1 MVRPAVIV
9 VMVAA
14 AVSLSAPAAPGQTVT
29 APAARSEVTA
39 EQVRTA
45 IDTLGS
51 LEFPVRTAA
60 ARTVRRASG
69 AIAVPAL
76 TRAVTS
82 HTDEYVRF
90 RALVLLSG
98 FNDPKTRDLML
109 KMISDRNDRIRAA
122 VYSWFE
128 HHPDPGVLPRLLQAL
143 DREESEFVR
152 PALTGALAAYGTDAK
167 VRELMTQLVMKGH
180 DLFRSAVIEAL
191 GDHQAAYALKP
202 IAEVAR
208 LDGPLQDDAVLAL
221 GRLGD
226 KRGLETLAALQR
238 TAARSLQPTIA
249 AAICLLGSNC
259 ASHQGFIIQTLKFA
273 TENPGF
279 QPLLRAAASGLGAL
293 AEAGSSE
300 AVAALIARGV
310 PARDPERA
318 PIALAL
324 GAVAIRNTTLV
335 LHALQ
340 EQGDAAPAID
350 LLRDAFDM
358 LEEDLEEER
367 FFALVRRTYWE
378 APEGSPGRRVAE
390 ALIQRLE
397 F

>member
-1 MVRPAVIV
+1 
-9 VMVAA
+9 MVAQGA
-14 AVSLSAPAAPGQTVT
+14 LLVVLALMNSGFVLTAQQTSTTPPTLS
-29 APAARSEVTA
+29 EITA
-39 EQVRTA
+39 EQVRTSV
-45 IDTLGS
+45 DTLGS

-60 ARTVRRASG
+60 ARTIRRASA

-76 TRAVTS
+76 MRAVTA

-90 RALVLLSG
+90 RALVVLSG
-98 FNDPKTRDLML
+98 FNDARTRELML
-109 KMISDRNDRIRAA
+109 KVLTDRNDRIRAVA
-122 VYSWFE
+122 YSWFE

-152 PALTGALAAYGTDAK
+152 PALTRALTAYGNDPK
-167 VRELMTQLVMKGH
+167 VRELMTHLVMKGH
-180 DLFRSAVIEAL
+180 DLFRAAVIEAL
-191 GDHQAAYALKP
+191 GQHHAAYALKP
-202 IAEVAR
+202 ITEVAK
-208 LDGPLQDDAVLAL
+208 LDGPLQDDAVLAI

-238 TAARSLQPTIA
+238 TAPRALQPLIA

-259 ASHQGFIIQTLKFA
+259 SSHQGFMEQTLKFA
-273 TENPGF
+273 IENPGF
-279 QPLLRAAASGLGAL
+279 QPLLRSAASGLGAL
-293 AEAGSSE
+293 AIAGNRD
-300 AVAALIARGV
+300 ALDALITRGV

-318 PIALAL
+318 PLALAL
-324 GAVAIRNTTLV
+324 GTVAIGNTPL
-335 LHALQ
+335 LLKALDVQ
-340 EQGDAAPAID
+340 TDPAPAID

-378 APEGSPGRRVAE
+378 APEGSPTRRIAE